1 MESDYAGAAC
11 AQVPIR
17 GHNTLNQSIKAPT
30 PLDRISA
37 AADRIERLAFTVEEF
52 NDRFYSGAPEQIGLA
67 TCRPVPSGHDGQIG
81 RLHDAIERLD
91 TAAQRLQ
98 TIG

>member
-1 MESDYAGAAC
+1 MS
-11 AQVPIR
+11 IK
-17 GHNTLNQSIKAPT
+17 GHNNAGLAVKAPT

-52 NDRFYSGAPEQIGLA
+52 NDRFYNGTPEQIGLA

-91 TAAQRLQ
+91 AAAQRLQ